1 MDNDSRERV
10 KSIFRWIAFARRPL
24 RKIEFLSALTFTR
37 GNPVAAT
44 RVPDFFLEDC
54 ANLVEVRHD
63 KTVCFIHRSVK
74 ECVFSTRF
82 LNSSALTKTGFSSR
96 RTWASL

>member
-10 KSIFRWIAFARRPL
+10 KSIFRWVAFAKRPL
-24 RKIEFLSALTFTR
+24 RKIEFLSAMTFTR
-37 GNPVAAT
+37 GNPAVAT
-44 RVPDFFLEDC
+44 LVPDFFLEDC

-74 ECVFSTRF
+74 EWV
-82 LNSSALTKTGFSSR
+82 
-96 RTWASL
+96 